1 MHMTM
6 RWASQGKDSLEWE
19 NQVNHPIMKVCEE
32 HGTVLGV
39 TGGFGGKKPQARL
52 MCRVTK
58 RKGAVDR
65 WRAETS
71 LVGRGS
77 VWPKAVKQEVG
88 FPPMVLLTDFYSNKS
103 VFLAQVTLLA
113 RTVGAQANT

>member
-39 TGGFGGKKPQARL
+39 SGGFGGKKPQARL

-58 RKGAVDR
+58 RKRAVDR

-71 LVGRGS
+71 LVGRGKCVAQGS
-77 VWPKAVKQEVG
+77 EAGGWVS
-88 FPPMVLLTDFYSNKS
+88 SNG
-103 VFLAQVTLLA
+103 VVDRFLFK
-113 RTVGAQANT
+113 